1 MAKKIVYY
9 SLTGNTEMMAN
20 IIKEELD
27 SLGEEN
33 ELVNV
38 AATPISA
45 ADLEGESIL
54 ILGCPAMGDEVLEE
68 GTVQPLVDELSVNLK
83 GKKVLLFGSYGWGDG
98 EWMRKW
104 VSDFTEKGA
113 EVVGGGIIAN
123 YAPEGE
129 VVDQLKEAVKAL
141 VA

>member
-20 IIKEELD
+20 IIKEELEA
-27 SLGEEN
+27 LGEEG
-33 ELVNV
+33 ELINV
-38 AATPISA
+38 AATPIT
-45 ADLEGESIL
+45 ADDLKDESVL

-68 GTVQPLVDELSVNLK
+68 GTFAPLMDELGVNLK

-98 EWMRKW
+98 EWMRRW
-104 VSDFTEKGA
+104 VSDFSEKGA
-113 EVVGGGIIAN
+113 EIIGGGIIAN

-129 VVDQLKEAVKAL
+129 VVDNLKEATKAL
-141 VA
+141 LA